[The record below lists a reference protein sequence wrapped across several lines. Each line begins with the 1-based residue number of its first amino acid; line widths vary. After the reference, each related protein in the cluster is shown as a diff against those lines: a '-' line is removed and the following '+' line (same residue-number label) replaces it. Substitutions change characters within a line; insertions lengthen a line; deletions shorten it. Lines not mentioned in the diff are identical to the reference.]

1 MEFIVR
7 YWITTAPVPFDGH
20 KWDDSAWISHSAHPA
35 TRLGLRNAILSA
47 EDRLAILHRSD
58 EFSPHGCDI
67 FLTEGG
73 KTVILSVHEADEL
86 LGMLERGE
94 FSWESLGEMLAS
106 QTGPDEA
113 SNLDNPFPGHAPP
126 APEPSEASPPHALP
140 QAGAYP
146 GVATYFSEQELPT
159 LHILEVDV

>member
-7 YWITTAPVPFDGH
+7 YWVAIAPVPCDGH

-35 TRLGLRNAILSA
+35 TRLGLHNAILSA
-47 EDRLAILHRSD
+47 EDRLAILHRS
-58 EFSPHGCDI
+58 EEVTPHGCDI

-94 FSWESLGEMLAS
+94 FCWEGLSEMLGT
-106 QTGPDEA
+106 QTGREEA
-113 SNLDNPFPGHAPP
+113 SNRD
-126 APEPSEASPPHALP
+126 SPP
-140 QAGAYP
+140 P
-146 GVATYFSEQELPT
+146 GVATYISEQELPAI
-159 LHILEVDV
+159 HILEVDI